1 MKLYIAKEAPYGCI
15 LEVKTKVAFK
25 TKKELI
31 SYMEKKYNMKF
42 TNKRY
47 EGIYYN
53 SEAYYLFDILE
64 VDLLEEEWSESTNI
78 KR

>member
-31 SYMEKKYNMKF
+31 SYMEKKHNMKF
-42 TNKRY
+42 TRNIY

-53 SEAYYLFDILE
+53 RETHYLLDILE
-64 VDLLEEEWSESTNI
+64 IELFKEEL
-78 KR
+78 K